1 MARSQARPARCC
13 LPRPRLGR
21 LRLGRSAAHPPPLA
35 VPMLVPVLVPVVVV
49 LLLVLLLLLL
59 LLAAVLAAVV
69 AGGRR
74 APCAGARACRSS

>member
-35 VPMLVPVLVPVVVV
+35 VPVLVPVLVPVVVV
-49 LLLVLLLLLL
+49 LLLLLLVLLV
-59 LLAAVLAAVV
+59 LAAVLAAVV